1 MRLLKKLV
9 YLEMLLILLVC
20 TAEGRADTSF
30 VMAFECPSAAGN
42 VQVLSRKVEDNYQ
55 VFLPGCWDLRNIRI
69 SFENADSVS
78 FDKKTMKSGE
88 TVDLSAMPG
97 KKLKLTRNGKKKLG
111 SITIYHGSTLAN
123 VHLTLDGKSLKKA
136 LKDKHL
142 IIPEGHALITAPDG
156 KVEYDG
162 ELTQFK
168 GRGNNTYSNKYAKKP
183 FQFKL
188 ASKADLC
195 GMGKGKTWLL
205 IANYLDISLM
215 RNQINLDLARETG
228 MRGAIECTQA
238 DVWLNGV
245 YQGLYL
251 LTEKIQ
257 INRNRLPLRNLEE
270 ETEALNE
277 LPADSYKTF
286 SEKDQDTGIEI
297 RGYEIPNDPEDITGG
312 YILELDK
319 PYRYDK
325 GAESGFKTS
334 VGLHFIVKEP
344 TCISRRQA
352 DYISGLFD
360 CFWRGVQADS
370 GYDPVTGTYYADFI
384 DMESFAIKFLLE
396 DFCKNFDALAGS
408 QFFFKDSDA
417 VDGKIYAGPCWDY
430 DLCMGN
436 INLQGI
442 GSGLNPQGSWAVR
455 VRNGRINWYGMLYK
469 HQDFQAEVR
478 RMYHERFRPALAK
491 LIGEAGTD
499 GEAIRSLERYAD
511 EIAASAEMNFIR
523 FRPGNVQGIY
533 EKSGKNH
540 EDAKKY
546 LFRWI
551 RRRAASMDEEYGY
564 TVSR

>member
-1 MRLLKKLV
+1 MRHLKKLV
-9 YLEMLLILLVC
+9 YPVLLFIFLAC
-20 TAEGRADTSF
+20 IAESQAEKPF
-30 VMAFECPSAAGN
+30 VMTFECPSAAGN
-42 VQVLSRKVEDNYQ
+42 AQVLSRKVENNYQ
-55 VFLPGCWDLRNIRI
+55 VFLPGCWDLRNIVI
-69 SFENADSVS
+69 SFNNADFVS

-88 TVDLSAMPG
+88 STDLSAMPG
-97 KKLKLTRNGKKKLG
+97 KKLTLTLNGKRKLG
-111 SITIYHGSTLAN
+111 NITIYHGSTLAN
-123 VHLTLDGKSLKKA
+123 VHLTLDEKSLKKA
-136 LKDKHL
+136 IKDKHI

-156 KVEYDG
+156 KVDYDG
-162 ELTQFK
+162 ELIQFK

-188 ASKADLC
+188 ANKADLC
-195 GMGKGKTWLL
+195 GMGRGKTWLL

-215 RNQINLDLARETG
+215 RNQINLDLAREAG
-228 MRGAIECTQA
+228 MRGAIECAQA

-257 INRNRLPLRNLEE
+257 INRSRLPLHNLEE
-270 ETEALNE
+270 ETESLNE
-277 LPADSYKTF
+277 LPAGSYKTF
-286 SEKDQDTGIEI
+286 SEKDKNTGIEI
-297 RGYEIPNDPEDITGG
+297 RGYEIPNDPADITGG

-319 PYRYDK
+319 PYRYDR

-334 VGLHFIVKEP
+334 TGLHFVVKEP
-344 TCISRRQA
+344 SCVSRKQIN
-352 DYISGLFD
+352 YISGLVD
-360 CFWRGVQADS
+360 SLWSGVQADS
-370 GYDPVTGTYYADFI
+370 GYDPGTGAYYADFI

-396 DFCKNFDALAGS
+396 DFCKNFDVLAGS

-417 VDGKIYAGPCWDY
+417 RDGKVYAGPCWDY

-455 VRNGRINWYGMLYK
+455 VRNGRVNWYGMLYK

-478 RMYHERFRPALAK
+478 RVYHERFRPALAK
-491 LIGEAGTD
+491 LIGEAERDGGT
-499 GEAIRSLERYAD
+499 IRSLEQYAD

-533 EKSGKNH
+533 QKSGKNH

-551 RRRAASMDEEYGY
+551 RRRVASMDEEYGY